1 MNRGGQP
8 RRREFSPPE
17 SRPEDGRAAQG
28 RKSSHAADVAYVS
41 CTAGESVA
49 AAGSAGMTILLRS
62 GVLHAVC
69 PHGAE
74 RHRGPAVI
82 PPDVATAGVF
92 SMIRF
97 AFALAVVASMFIAGT
112 ASAEQARASRS
123 SVEAARKGPVAKLI
137 ELERR
142 KNEWLRQRFG
152 R

>member
-1 MNRGGQP
+1 
-8 RRREFSPPE
+8 
-17 SRPEDGRAAQG
+17 
-28 RKSSHAADVAYVS
+28 
-41 CTAGESVA
+41 
-49 AAGSAGMTILLRS
+49 
-62 GVLHAVC
+62 
-69 PHGAE
+69 
-74 RHRGPAVI
+74 
-82 PPDVATAGVF
+82 
-92 SMIRF
+92 MIRF